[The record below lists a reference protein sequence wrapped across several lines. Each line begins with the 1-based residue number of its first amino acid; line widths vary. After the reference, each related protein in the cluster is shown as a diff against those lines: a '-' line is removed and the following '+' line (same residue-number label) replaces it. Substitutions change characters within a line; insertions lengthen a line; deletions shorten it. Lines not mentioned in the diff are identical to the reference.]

1 MDSELKKI
9 ISELSQWGNLNS
21 ASQFLLKNICK
32 LNDWEYGE
40 IWLPSKDGKFMV
52 WTGFWS
58 KLSKHFEKFSKFSSV
73 HKFAKGIG
81 LVGRTW
87 QQKKVMWIEDIF
99 LNNNFLRTEVA
110 SKSGLN
116 SAVSIP
122 FLQNNNVLFILCFFI
137 RNLTPADQQKA
148 IKIFEYSEQIGNE
161 ISGLS

>member
-87 QQKKVMWIEDIF
+87 QQKK
-99 LNNNFLRTEVA
+99 
-110 SKSGLN
+110 
-116 SAVSIP
+116 
-122 FLQNNNVLFILCFFI
+122 
-137 RNLTPADQQKA
+137 
-148 IKIFEYSEQIGNE
+148 
-161 ISGLS
+161 